1 MATGLRTTTPVG
13 LPRHM
18 TFKKAIQ
25 GGVLAFVGLAVL
37 AGGYMAMRNF
47 GIGPVGTLVAS
58 GVLDE
63 GGVVVLADFVDR
75 TGDASLAR
83 TVTEAI
89 RVDLSQSRAISLM
102 SPNAVRDALERMR
115 RSPDTV
121 LTEGVAREIANREGL
136 KAILTGEVSAA
147 GGGYVLTA
155 NLLSAETG
163 DILTA
168 QRATASDSTDLIAA
182 MDRLS
187 VSLRERIGESL
198 KTIRAREPL
207 LWATTA
213 SLPALRRYT
222 DGNLAVLSGDSERG
236 IELLREAVAL
246 DTTFAEAYRKL
257 AVELGNANISR
268 REMLDAMTRAYRYR
282 DRLPDATRY
291 LVEGSYHNN
300 VTGDQA
306 AIVRAYET
314 AVDVASAG
322 SRGATSALNNL
333 AVSYWQTR
341 NYEKEREYALRA
353 VESSPED
360 VLVRWNA
367 LIALVNLGQLDS
379 AQAEFTVLDSMAPGH
394 VWTQYSGSWLGFARK
409 DWEQAKKYSTITAG
423 SPADP
428 FFFAQQR
435 AYIEA
440 VQGRLDAAGR
450 EYVGAE
456 RLALEAGLPDYALVA
471 AAEQADLMSTVRGDT
486 AGARRFLNDAMKR
499 FPLDSIEAFDRPT
512 ARLAQAQI
520 NAGNIVEARRLLSAL
535 ERDVP
540 ADLRSKVWLRAR
552 AEALAAMAVQEGR
565 AGDAVAT
572 LNALPQE
579 GFCEPCDFPPL
590 IAALDAAGM
599 RDSAIAVAERYAT
612 MVNGTRI
619 LADGLHLGPTLF
631 RLGEMFE
638 AKGDTAKAVEYYSQF
653 TELWKDADP
662 DLQVR
667 VTEARNRIARLSL
680 R

>member
-1 MATGLRTTTPVG
+1 
-13 LPRHM
+13 
-18 TFKKAIQ
+18 
-25 GGVLAFVGLAVL
+25 
-37 AGGYMAMRNF
+37 
-47 GIGPVGTLVAS
+47 
-58 GVLDE
+58 
-63 GGVVVLADFVDR
+63 VVVLADFLDR

-83 TVTEAI
+83 TVTEAL
-89 RVDLSQSRAISLM
+89 RVDLSQSRAIALM

-115 RSPDTV
+115 RNPDTV
-121 LTEGVAREIANREGL
+121 LTEGLAREIANREGL

-155 NLLSAETG
+155 SLVSAETG
-163 DILTA
+163 EVLTA
-168 QRATASDSTDLIAA
+168 QRATASDSTDLIPA

-198 KTIRAREPL
+198 KAIRGREPL

-222 DGNLAVLSGDSERG
+222 DGNRAVIAGDIHRG

-257 AVELGNANISR
+257 AIELGNANIDR
-268 REMLDAMTRAYRYR
+268 REELEALTRAYRNR

-291 LVEGSYHNN
+291 LVEGSYHSR
-300 VTGDQA
+300 VTEDRA
-306 AIVRAYET
+306 AVVRAYEAAIDVTPPGSGGART
-314 AVDVASAG
+314 AY
-322 SRGATSALNNL
+322 NNISVTYFL
-333 AVSYWQTR
+333 LR
-341 NYEKEREYALRA
+341 DYERAREYALKA
-353 VESSPED
+353 VESSPDEA
-360 VLVRWNA
+360 LMRWNA
-367 LIALVNLGQLDS
+367 LMAAVNLGHLDS
-379 AQAEFTVLDSMAPGH
+379 AQAEFKVLDSLAPGH
-394 VWTQYSGSWLGFARK
+394 IWTQYAGSWLGFARR
-409 DWEQAKKYSTITAG
+409 DWEQARRYSTITSG

-428 FFFAQQR
+428 FYFAQQR

-440 VQGRLDAAGR
+440 VQGRLDGATR
-450 EYVGAE
+450 EYTQAE
-456 RLALEAGLPDYALVA
+456 RLALDAGLR
-471 AAEQADLMSTVRGDT
+471 EQALIAASERADLLSTVRGDT
-486 AGARRFLNDAMKR
+486 AGARRFLSDALAR
-499 FPLDSIEAFDRPT
+499 IPLDSIESFDRPT
-512 ARLAQAQI
+512 ARLALAQV
-520 NAGNIVEARRLLSAL
+520 NAGNLAEARRLLGVL
-535 ERDVP
+535 EQDVP
-540 ADLRSKVWLRAR
+540 ADLRSMDWLKERGR
-552 AEALAAMAVQEGR
+552 AMAAVAVAEGR
-565 AGDAVAT
+565 AGDAVRI
-572 LNALPQE
+572 LSDLPPE
-579 GFCEPCDFPPL
+579 GYCEPCDLPPL
-590 IAALDAAGM
+590 AAALDAAGM